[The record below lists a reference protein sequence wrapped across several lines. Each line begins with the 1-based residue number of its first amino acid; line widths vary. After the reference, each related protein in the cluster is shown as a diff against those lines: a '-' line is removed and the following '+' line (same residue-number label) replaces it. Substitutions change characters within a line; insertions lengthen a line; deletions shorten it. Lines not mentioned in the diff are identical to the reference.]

1 VKVQE
6 QPAERALDG
15 LRVVDFGQYIAGPLA
30 AMLLADNGAEVIRID
45 PPGGPRW
52 DHPANAILQRGKK
65 SIVLDLKRDADH
77 DVARR
82 LVTDADVV
90 VENFRPGVMRRL
102 GLGPEAMTVEN
113 PRLVYCS
120 LPGFSRRDPRAGL
133 AAWEGILGAATGHY
147 TPGVALSWGND
158 APTEPSFSALPM
170 ASVFGAIVAVNSVLA
185 ALIARHRG
193 GVGQIVEVPLF
204 AAMFECI
211 GISGQKLPVPQSKFG
226 HVACAIEAACADG
239 RWAYLVMATRR
250 QYRKFAAA
258 FFPEGWAEEGLADP
272 IALENDPDLAEEA
285 RRRIVELLAT
295 KPAVEW
301 DRLINEA
308 GVPFSPCQTTKE
320 WLADEDARDVRAV
333 IELDDPIVGPTRQL
347 GYPISLSA
355 TPPGARSPR
364 ARLDAD
370 RDEILAVLAR
380 REERPRAPIAGA
392 SAELGNALEGIRVI
406 DLTLVLAGPT
416 AGRVLAEFGADVIK
430 INQPNYWVVGH
441 LQTNSGKRNALIDL
455 TTDEGRQ
462 ILAPLAERC
471 DVFIQNCTYGTA
483 GRMGVGEADIRTR
496 REDVVYCSISTYNYD
511 GRRASFR
518 GYEPLGQAPTGIM
531 LRWGGGTPR
540 LYRFTACD
548 YATGHLGAMA
558 CLVGLYHRLVRGGD
572 GQHVQA
578 SLVQA
583 GSLHQLPFMV
593 AYEGAQWDEPAG
605 PDAKGFG
612 PLDRLYRAADGW
624 FYLAAVRPGEA
635 ELVRMLTGVPAVDE
649 RSLAE
654 VFARDRLAVWLGL
667 FEEAGVA
674 AHELVDIEA
683 LMEDPEV
690 KQQGLSIVRD
700 HPGVGPVRMP
710 GPTPRLSRTPVKV
723 TRPAAPPGAD
733 TPSVVAD
740 AGLADR
746 LGALAGAGVV
756 AEGLPDD
763 EIVVY

>member
-1 VKVQE
+1 MQEHE
-6 QPAERALDG
+6 QPGEAALDG

-30 AMLLADNGAEVIRID
+30 AMLLADNGAEVTRID

-52 DHPANAILQRGKK
+52 DHPANAILQRGKR
-65 SIVLDLKRDADH
+65 SIVLDLRREAERDI
-77 DVARR
+77 ARR
-82 LVTDADVV
+82 LIADADVV
-90 VENFRPGVMRRL
+90 VENFRPGVMERL
-102 GLGPEAMTVEN
+102 GLGPEAMTAEN

-147 TPGVALSWGND
+147 TPGVALSWGNG
-158 APTEPSFSALPM
+158 APTEPSFSALPL
-170 ASVFGAIVAVNSVLA
+170 ASVFGAIVGVNSVLA
-185 ALIARHRG
+185 ALIARHRS

-211 GISGQKLPVPQSKFG
+211 GISGQKLPVRQSPFG

-239 RWAYLVMATRR
+239 RWGYLVMATRR

-258 FFPEGWAEEGLADP
+258 FFPEAWAQEGLADP
-272 IALENDPDLAEEA
+272 IALENDPALADEA

-295 KPAVEW
+295 KPAAEW

-308 GVPFSPCQTTKE
+308 GVPFSPCQTTEE
-320 WLADEDARDVRAV
+320 WLSDDDARDVRAV
-333 IELDDPIVGPTRQL
+333 IEIDDPILGPTRQL
-347 GYPISLSA
+347 GHPISLSA
-355 TPPGARSPR
+355 TPPRARSPR

-370 RDEILAVLAR
+370 RNEILDELAS
-380 REERPRAPIAGA
+380 REERPRAPTGPRP
-392 SAELGNALEGIRVI
+392 SGTLSQALDGIRVI

-416 AGRVLAEFGADVIK
+416 AGRVLSEFGADVIK

-441 LQTNSGKRNALIDL
+441 LQTNSGKRNALVDL
-455 TTDEGRQ
+455 TTEEGRQ

-471 DVFIQNCTYGTA
+471 DVFIQNCTHGTA
-483 GRMGVGEADIRTR
+483 DRMGVGEADIRAR
-496 REDVVYCSISTYNYD
+496 REDVIYCSVSTYNYN
-511 GRRASFR
+511 GRRASYR

-548 YATGHLGAMA
+548 YATGHLGAMGS
-558 CLVGLYHRLVRGGD
+558 LLGLYHRLVGGR

-578 SLVQA
+578 SLVQS
-583 GSLHQLPFMV
+583 GSLHQLPFMI
-593 AYEGAQWDEPAG
+593 AYDGAAWDEAAG
-605 PDAKGFG
+605 PDARGFG

-635 ELVRMLTGVPAVDE
+635 DLVRMLAGVHVADE
-649 RSLAE
+649 KSLTEA
-654 VFARDRLAVWLGL
+654 FARDRLGVWLAL
-667 FEEAGVA
+667 FEEAGIA
-674 AHELVDIEA
+674 AHDLVDIEA

-700 HPGVGPVRMP
+700 HPGVGPVRMA

-723 TRPAAPPGAD
+723 TRPAAPPGTD
-733 TPSVVAD
+733 TRSVVAD

-746 LGALAGAGVV
+746 FEALASAGVV
-756 AEGLPDD
+756 AEALPED